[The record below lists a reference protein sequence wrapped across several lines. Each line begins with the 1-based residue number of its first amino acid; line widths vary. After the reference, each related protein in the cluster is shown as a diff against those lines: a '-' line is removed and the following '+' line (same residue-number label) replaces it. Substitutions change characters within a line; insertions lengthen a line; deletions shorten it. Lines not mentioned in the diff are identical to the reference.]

1 MYLWRASRARSCC
14 DGYPEGRFTGAFTQL
29 LRLLQANSRLVVRGV
44 RLAKFAGMLRRV
56 GEEGVQVAGGMEGR
70 WMAGEE
76 ESFDGLAIIE
86 AASRRIPTVFDYL
99 RELRREEVPRLPF
112 RVQ

>member
-1 MYLWRASRARSCC
+1 MRSCC

-56 GEEGVQVAGGMEGR
+56 GEEGVQVA
-70 WMAGEE
+70 
-76 ESFDGLAIIE
+76 
-86 AASRRIPTVFDYL
+86 
-99 RELRREEVPRLPF
+99 
-112 RVQ
+112 

>member
-1 MYLWRASRARSCC
+1 
-14 DGYPEGRFTGAFTQL
+14 
-29 LRLLQANSRLVVRGV
+29 
-44 RLAKFAGMLRRV
+44 
-56 GEEGVQVAGGMEGR
+56 
-70 WMAGEE
+70 MAGEE

>member
-1 MYLWRASRARSCC
+1 MLYLWRASRARSCC

-56 GEEGVQVAGGMEGR
+56 GEEGVQVA
-70 WMAGEE
+70 
-76 ESFDGLAIIE
+76 
-86 AASRRIPTVFDYL
+86 
-99 RELRREEVPRLPF
+99 
-112 RVQ
+112 

>member
-44 RLAKFAGMLRRV
+44 RLAKFAGML
-56 GEEGVQVAGGMEGR
+56 EGR